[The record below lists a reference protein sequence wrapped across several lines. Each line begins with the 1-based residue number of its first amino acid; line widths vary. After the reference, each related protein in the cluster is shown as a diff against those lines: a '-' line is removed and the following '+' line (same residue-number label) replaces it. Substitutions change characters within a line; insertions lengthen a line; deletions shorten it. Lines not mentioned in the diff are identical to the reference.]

1 MNNIFQQTVAHSAP
15 GADLNSAS
23 NQLQSAGDALPKC
36 VGALTQSL
44 DKTTGIQ
51 FSDLF
56 EIESIQRLQDQFS
69 DVLGVASIIT
79 EVDGTPITKPSN
91 FTRLCSEIIRN
102 TELGRCNCFE
112 SDAALGSYCPSGPIM
127 QPCLSGGLWD
137 AGASITVDGKHIAS
151 WLIGQVRN
159 ETQDEEKMFRY
170 SDEIGVDREV
180 FRRAL
185 AEVPIMSTEH
195 FQRVAQLIFFFAQEL
210 SNRAYQIVQQAHYIN
225 ERKEAEEALRD
236 AEAFS
241 VSIRDSLVEH
251 LAVLDSQGVII
262 AVNRAWQRFA
272 EKNGASGPL
281 LNSIGMNYLNVC
293 EKTPGLPDDKDA
305 EAARKGILAVLN
317 GATREFR
324 MDYPCHSLNEQRW
337 FQMNVTKLKGS
348 QSGAVVAHLD
358 ITARK
363 QAEEELFHSKEML
376 QIVLDNIPAGVFWK
390 DRNSIYLGCNSA
402 CASAAGLSAPSEI
415 IGKSDFDLSWKASTE
430 AYQSDDRA
438 VMESNIPTYNIEE
451 SLPQSDGRNSS
462 VITSKVPLHNR
473 EGNVFGIVG
482 TFEDITKRKAMEEQL
497 LRDER
502 IDSIGRLAAGVAHD
516 LNNVLTPIMLSAEM
530 LPYTEDPDTRESL
543 ISSIAECAKRGADVV
558 NQVLTFA
565 RGSKGERTKVQLN
578 PLVNDVEKII
588 RSTFPKNIDIT
599 SDIPSDL
606 WPVKADATQIHQI
619 FLNLCIN
626 ARDAMPEGG
635 SLLITGE
642 NVEIDENFAAMVS
655 GAKEGDYAMLSISDS
670 GTGIPQELLTKIFDP
685 FFTTKGVG
693 RGTGLGLSTVIGI
706 VRSHVG
712 FVSVQSE
719 PGHGATFKV
728 FLPRETGEEAVQ
740 RHFANLELQPGNGET
755 ILVVDDEVFIA
766 KTTALVLEKNGYKV
780 LTAAEGTEALALY
793 REHAN
798 AIALVLTDVIMP
810 GMGGVQLAQALNEIN
825 PQVKIIASTGQASE
839 NRQAQLQAVGVKIIL
854 RKPYDTKKLLATL
867 NDAIHAVA

>member
-1 MNNIFQQTVAHSAP
+1 M
-15 GADLNSAS
+15 
-23 NQLQSAGDALPKC
+23 PKC